1 MTRRRIVLALA
12 ALLVLLVA
20 GVATAVALLFD
31 GEALKPRAIEAVRR
45 ATGRELTIAGP
56 VRLAWSLTPTVTAER
71 MSLANPPGMSR
82 PAMATLDRLDVQVA
96 LWPLLRRRVEV
107 HGLTLIGPDLLLER
121 DAAGQPN
128 WVFTRPAAPSP
139 EAAPAAPAVPAA
151 RLQFSVNGV
160 EVRDGRLGWLS
171 GVRRDTLTIPALQ
184 ARTESPGTV
193 RLAGTAALDGVPLD
207 VQGTTGALAAADG
220 AWPLDLTLSGGGVKL
235 HAAGALGTAVVLT
248 ADVPDL
254 AALSELAGRPLPP
267 LRDIRASAQLGP
279 AGLSAL
285 AMQAAGEFGPVH
297 LSRLTLSAPA
307 LDRPLSLAAD
317 GTAGSGPITMTA
329 TAGSL
334 AALLRPGPVPVA
346 AQAQAAGATLT
357 ADGTADARAGTAEMQ
372 VSARVPDLQALG
384 ILAGMRLPGWHGV
397 SLDGHVSTAAPGVV
411 VLRGLRVAMPG
422 SDLGGDLAVTTA
434 PRPAVRGTLVSQRM
448 DLDALAVGAA
458 LAQPASPAPPASGP
472 ASPAPS
478 APAPAAAPAHVLPD
492 ALLPF
497 EALRRGDAD
506 LQLAVNEAVWHGVP
520 FHAISARLLLQDG
533 RLRLDPVTAAVP
545 GGAASAQLQADAGAQ
560 SAGVA
565 MQANGLAAGPLLAA
579 LLHQEAGGGTLDIDI
594 DLRGH
599 GANPRA
605 LASTLDGHAGL
616 ALVDGEFDL
625 GGIMA
630 ALGDAL
636 PKGLPVSAGG
646 RSQVRCLAVRADV
659 ASGQVSLGTLLLDSA
674 RLHLVG
680 SGAVNLVDETL
691 DLHLRPQVRLGLGG
705 VSVPVRVSGPIR
717 SPRTQ
722 AEIAGGAGRPG
733 LLIGAPSPPD
743 ECVQRLTEARGG
755 RAGPT
760 PAAAAPDASRL
771 KPADLLRNL
780 LR

>member
-1 MTRRRIVLALA
+1 MTPRRVVLVLAMLAVLLA
-12 ALLVLLVA
+12 AGA
-20 GVATAVALLFD
+20 ATAAALLFD

-56 VRLAWSLTPTVTAER
+56 VRLGWSLTPTVTAEGI
-71 MSLANPPGMSR
+71 SLANPPGMSR

-107 HGLTLIGPDLLLER
+107 RGLTLIGPDVLLER

-128 WVFTRPAAPSP
+128 WVFTRPAAPSA
-139 EAAPAAPAVPAA
+139 ETTPAAPGAPAA
-151 RLQFSVNGV
+151 RLQVSVDGIQ
-160 EVRDGRLGWLS
+160 VRDGRLGWLS

-184 ARTESPGTV
+184 ARTETPGTV

-207 VQGTTGALAAADG
+207 VQGTTGTLAAADG
-220 AWPLDLTLSGGGVKL
+220 AWPLDLTLSGGGAKL
-235 HAAGALGTAVVLT
+235 HAAGALGTAVALT

-254 AALSELAGRPLPP
+254 AALSPLAGRPLPP
-267 LRDIRASAQLGP
+267 FRDIKASAQLGP

-285 AMQAAGEFGPVH
+285 AMQAAGEFGPIH
-297 LSRLTLSAPA
+297 LSRINLSAPA
-307 LDRPLSLAAD
+307 LDQPLSLAAE
-317 GTAGSGPITMTA
+317 GTVGGGPVTMSA

-334 AALLRPGPVPVA
+334 AALLRPGPVPVT
-346 AQAQAAGATLT
+346 AQARAAGATVT
-357 ADGTADARAGTAEMQ
+357 AEGTADAWAGTAEMQ
-372 VSARVPDLQALG
+372 VSARMPDLRALSVV
-384 ILAGMRLPGWHGV
+384 AGARLPGWRGV
-397 SLDGHVSTAAPGVV
+397 SLDGRVSTGAPGVI
-411 VLRGLRVAMPG
+411 VLRGLRLAMPG
-422 SDLGGDLAVTTA
+422 SDLAGDLAVTTA
-434 PRPAVRGTLVSQRM
+434 PSPAVRGTLVSQRL
-448 DLDALAVGAA
+448 DLDSLFAGFAPAP
-458 LAQPASPAPPASGP
+458 PASPAPLVT
-472 ASPAPS
+472 SPAAPAPT
-478 APAPAAAPAHVLPD
+478 APAPAAAPAHLLPETP
-492 ALLPF
+492 LPF

-520 FHAISARLLLQDG
+520 FRAVSARLLLQDG

-545 GGAASAQLQADAGAQ
+545 GGAASAQLQADAGVQ

-565 MQANGLAAGPLLAA
+565 VQADGLAAGPLLAA
-579 LLHQEAGGGTLDIDI
+579 LLHQEAAAGTLDLNI
-594 DLRGH
+594 DLRGQ
-599 GANPRA
+599 GASPRA

-630 ALGDAL
+630 ALGEAL

-646 RSQVRCLAVRADV
+646 RSQVRCLALRADV
-659 ASGQVSLGTLLLDSA
+659 ASGQASLGTLLLDSA
-674 RLHLVG
+674 RLHLAG
-680 SGAVNLVDETL
+680 SGTVNLVDETL

-722 AEIAGGAGRPG
+722 AEIAGGAGRTG
-733 LLIGAPSPPD
+733 LLIGAPPPPD
-743 ECVQRLTEARGG
+743 ECAQRLTEARGG
-755 RAGPT
+755 RAGPM
-760 PAAAAPDASRL
+760 PAAAPDAPRP

>member
-1 MTRRRIVLALA
+1 MTGRRVVLALA
-12 ALLVLLVA
+12 TLAVLLVA
-20 GVATAVALLFD
+20 GAATAAALLFD
-31 GEALKPRAIEAVRR
+31 GETLKLRAIEAVRR

-56 VRLAWSLTPTVTAER
+56 VRLGWSLTPTVTAEGV
-71 MSLANPPGMSR
+71 SLANPPGMSR
-82 PAMATLDRLDVQVA
+82 PAMATLDRLDAQVA

-107 HGLTLIGPDLLLER
+107 RGLTLIGPDVLLER
-121 DAAGQPN
+121 NAAGQPN
-128 WVFTRPAAPSP
+128 WLFTRPAVPSP
-139 EAAPAAPAVPAA
+139 ETAPVAPGVPAA
-151 RLQFSVNGV
+151 RLQLSVNGM

-171 GVRRDTLTIPALQ
+171 GIRRDTLAITALQ
-184 ARTESPGTV
+184 ARTEAPGAV

-207 VQGTTGALAAADG
+207 VQGTTGTLAAADG
-220 AWPLDLTLSGGGVKL
+220 PWPLDLTLSGGGVKL
-235 HAAGALGTAVVLT
+235 HAAGTLGTAVALT

-254 AALSELAGRPLPP
+254 AVLSQLAGRPLPP

-285 AMQAAGEFGPVH
+285 AIQAVGEFGPIH
-297 LSRLTLSAPA
+297 FSRLTLSAPA
-307 LDRPLSLAAD
+307 LDQPLNVTAD
-317 GTAGSGPITMTA
+317 GTAASAPVTMTA

-334 AALLRPGPVPVA
+334 AALLRPGPVPVT
-346 AQAQAAGATLT
+346 AQAQAAGATIT

-372 VSARVPDLQALG
+372 MSARVPDLQALG
-384 ILAGMRLPGWHGV
+384 VLAGARLPNWHGV

-411 VLRGLRVAMPG
+411 VLRGVRLAMPG
-422 SDLGGDLAVTTA
+422 SDLGGDLVVTTA
-434 PRPAVRGTLVSQRM
+434 SRPAVRGTLVSQRM
-448 DLDALAVGAA
+448 DIDALAAGVA
-458 LAQPASPAPPASGP
+458 PASPVSPVPPASTP
-472 ASPAPS
+472 ASPGPP
-478 APAPAAAPAHVLPD
+478 APAPAATPARLLPD
-492 ALLPF
+492 TPLPF

-506 LQLAVNEAVWHGVP
+506 LQVAVNEAVWHGVP
-520 FHAISARLLLQDG
+520 FRAVSARLLLQDG

-545 GGAASAQLQADAGAQ
+545 GGAASAQLRADAGAQ
-560 SAGVA
+560 SAGMAV
-565 MQANGLAAGPLLAA
+565 QANGLAAGPLLAA

-594 DLRGH
+594 DLRGQ

-625 GGIMA
+625 GGIVA
-630 ALGDAL
+630 ALGEAL

-646 RSQVRCLAVRADV
+646 HSQVRCLALRADV
-659 ASGQVSLGTLLLDSA
+659 ASGQASLGTLLLDSA
-674 RLHLVG
+674 RLHLAG
-680 SGAVNLVDETL
+680 SGTVNLVDETL
-691 DLHLRPQVRLGLGG
+691 DLHLRPQVRLGVGG

-733 LLIGAPSPPD
+733 LLIGAPPPPD
-743 ECVQRLTEARGG
+743 ECAQRLTEARGG
-755 RAGPT
+755 RSGPM
-760 PAAAAPDASRL
+760 PAAAPDAPRI